1 MNGDGSVSAGP
12 LRAVVEVVVRALVDK
27 PEAVRVNESERRGMT
42 VLELTTAP
50 GDMGKIIGKRG
61 RIIRS
66 LRTLAKAAG
75 QRVDENVTVEV
86 VD

>member
-1 MNGDGSVSAGP
+1 VT
-12 LRAVVEVVVRALVDK
+12 RALVEYVAPWLVEHPEAIAIEEVETEGGAIVVEVSVHPDDV
-27 PEAVRVNESERRGMT
+27 
-42 VLELTTAP
+42 
-50 GDMGKIIGKRG
+50 GKIIGKRG

-75 QRVDENVTVEV
+75 QRAGENVTVEV

>member
-1 MNGDGSVSAGP
+1 VTRELVEYVVPWLIDHPEDLQIEEVEGEKGALIIELSVHP
-12 LRAVVEVVVRALVDK
+12 D
-27 PEAVRVNESERRGMT
+27 
-42 VLELTTAP
+42 
-50 GDMGKIIGKRG
+50 DMGKVIGRRG

-75 QRVDENVTVEV
+75 QRDDRAVLLEV

>member
-1 MNGDGSVSAGP
+1 MSRE
-12 LRAVVEVVVRALVDK
+12 LVEYVIPWLVDH
-27 PEAVRVNESERRGMT
+27 PEDLQIEEIEGEKGA
-42 VLELTTAP
+42 LIIELSVHP
-50 GDMGKIIGKRG
+50 DDMGKVIGKRG

-75 QRVDENVTVEV
+75 QRDDRPVLLEV